1 MKSKPCKTC
10 GNTWHTK
17 AFCPRNRK
25 PIKKYGK
32 QGARW
37 LAYRDDWI
45 KRHPAD
51 PTTGRWYC
59 ALRISPNCHHT
70 MTVKNLTLDHKIP
83 RSAAPHLRYVDSNIQ
98 PACWPCN
105 TQKGSKKMGYE
116 VRRVSKSGNVLPG
129 DVTDS
134 ISSNVV

>member
-10 GNTWHTK
+10 GNAWHTK

-51 PTTGRWYC
+51 PATGRWYC

-83 RSAAPHLRYVDSNIQ
+83 RSAAPHLRYVDANIQ

-105 TQKGSKKMGYE
+105 TLKGSKKMGYE
-116 VRRVSKSGNVLPG
+116 IRQIKPNGTLGTQDLSDSTSGNV
-129 DVTDS
+129 V
-134 ISSNVV
+134 